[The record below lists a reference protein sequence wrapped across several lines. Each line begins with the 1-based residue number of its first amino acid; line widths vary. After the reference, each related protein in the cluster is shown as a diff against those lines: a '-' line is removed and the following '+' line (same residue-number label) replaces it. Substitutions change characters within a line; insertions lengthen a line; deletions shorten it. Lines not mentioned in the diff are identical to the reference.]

1 MALEFFVEMRKI
13 RRRLATFVE
22 APRSRSEQRLFQ
34 LPIIPA
40 FGQRPSHPCR
50 LGVFQILVN
59 RSVSDRAATGDLP
72 LPQSQLVSESQY
84 FFELSHGQPFRGQ
97 CWFPPLTSGTL
108 MPALLSSVLRPAPSR
123 TVQGLWKS
131 FRNDL
136 GQGSGHRRKVTG
148 LRSESVTGFI
158 PESCPASFRNGARND
173 FGIVPGLPR
182 NPHTL
187 LAFLYLAQTVRRTTD
202 WRDDFTFFSRTL
214 EASPNSPDMENGVA
228 QLLRSER
235 ADVRG
240 AEHHYLR
247 AVALAQDRD
256 PPEWDQIDSAYVGL
270 ALIYSERGQFDQALD
285 ALDKAQAADPN
296 DNGVQSARGG
306 VLLQVGRWRE
316 AEKVLHNALQ
326 ANANDENTL
335 NGLGIIAWQDEHQY
349 EQAVDYFQR
358 ALRAHPA
365 SDSFNASLHNN
376 LGAVYCEMGRCSEGI
391 AHFQRAVELTP
402 DDPEYRTN
410 LGSAFGL
417 TGHLAE
423 ARAELEKVLTVAP
436 NYAPARASLSNLE
449 EQERRTH

>member
-182 NPHTL
+182 NPQKGWRSFYNQWKPKRLCLCKERATGRFERPLRADETGVQIPYRAPRPKMTPTKARLRRALPARLTCNTFERSTENSDGSIPPTRTIRLNSRAITEKEAAGVSGMHAGTPSTGGSKRP
-187 LAFLYLAQTVRRTTD
+187 ADGCDSGVSAEFTRDGVRTHRCREDDAAGKDRTDTYPEPP
-202 WRDDFTFFSRTL
+202 RH
-214 EASPNSPDMENGVA
+214 SPD
-228 QLLRSER
+228 RSR
-235 ADVRG
+235 
-240 AEHHYLR
+240 
-247 AVALAQDRD
+247 
-256 PPEWDQIDSAYVGL
+256 PDSCC
-270 ALIYSERGQFDQALD
+270 ERGGGSPRVGQFQLARSI
-285 ALDKAQAADPN
+285 QADPIE
-296 DNGVQSARGG
+296 DGGAPGGIQAYSA
-306 VLLQVGRWRE
+306 
-316 AEKVLHNALQ
+316 
-326 ANANDENTL
+326 D
-335 NGLGIIAWQDEHQY
+335 
-349 EQAVDYFQR
+349 
-358 ALRAHPA
+358 
-365 SDSFNASLHNN
+365 
-376 LGAVYCEMGRCSEGI
+376 
-391 AHFQRAVELTP
+391 
-402 DDPEYRTN
+402 
-410 LGSAFGL
+410 
-417 TGHLAE
+417 LAE
-423 ARAELEKVLTVAP
+423 W
-436 NYAPARASLSNLE
+436 
-449 EQERRTH
+449 RR

>member
-131 FRNDL
+131 FRNDP

-182 NPHTL
+182 NPQL
-187 LAFLYLAQTVRRTTD
+187 GMANGRR
-202 WRDDFTFFSRTL
+202 
-214 EASPNSPDMENGVA
+214 
-228 QLLRSER
+228 
-235 ADVRG
+235 
-240 AEHHYLR
+240 YLR
-247 AVALAQDRD
+247 ELLDGVLDLFVEHPAVGYYDDGVKDRAGILLQPDKLVTQPGDGVALA
-256 PPEWDQIDSAYVGL
+256 
-270 ALIYSERGQFDQALD
+270 
-285 ALDKAQAADPN
+285 AA
-296 DNGVQSARGG
+296 GG
-306 VLLQVGRWRE
+306 VLHEVASARSSRARIGQEPVNYPELVVAREYLLLFLPSLFVGLFHHLGVILQDVREPLPSQCLFPKVVGLQPLRIGRISGAVVESLVERQEPGILAFEFGAESHLLVVDGEMGHAASELKEQFAGITIPHVLLHGVIDGLLRQAVLQLECGDGQAINEE
-316 AEKVLHNALQ
+316 AQVEGELTFVLAVAELTRD
-326 ANANDENTL
+326 AEDVGGEL
-335 NGLGIIAWQDEHQY
+335 LGGLG
-349 EQAVDYFQR
+349 
-358 ALRAHPA
+358 
-365 SDSFNASLHNN
+365 
-376 LGAVYCEMGRCSEGI
+376 
-391 AHFQRAVELTP
+391 
-402 DDPEYRTN
+402 
-410 LGSAFGL
+410 
-417 TGHLAE
+417 
-423 ARAELEKVLTVAP
+423 VA
-436 NYAPARASLSNLE
+436 
-449 EQERRTH
+449 

>member
-131 FRNDL
+131 FRNDP

-158 PESCPASFRNGARND
+158 PEWCPESFRNRARPAPESATTRSPKATPRFRTESKRSAMVIRCSQFHGHIIAVLNSCRERND
-173 FGIVPGLPR
+173 AYAVPFCS
-182 NPHTL
+182 N
-187 LAFLYLAQTVRRTTD
+187 AF
-202 WRDDFTFFSRTL
+202 
-214 EASPNSPDMENGVA
+214 MIH
-228 QLLRSER
+228 LLR
-235 ADVRG
+235 ALVR
-240 AEHHYLR
+240 LR
-247 AVALAQDRD
+247 TA
-256 PPEWDQIDSAYVGL
+256 
-270 ALIYSERGQFDQALD
+270 DQA
-285 ALDKAQAADPN
+285 
-296 DNGVQSARGG
+296 S
-306 VLLQVGRWRE
+306 
-316 AEKVLHNALQ
+316 
-326 ANANDENTL
+326 
-335 NGLGIIAWQDEHQY
+335 I
-349 EQAVDYFQR
+349 
-358 ALRAHPA
+358 
-365 SDSFNASLHNN
+365 
-376 LGAVYCEMGRCSEGI
+376 
-391 AHFQRAVELTP
+391 
-402 DDPEYRTN
+402 
-410 LGSAFGL
+410 
-417 TGHLAE
+417 
-423 ARAELEKVLTVAP
+423 
-436 NYAPARASLSNLE
+436 
-449 EQERRTH
+449 

>member
-13 RRRLATFVE
+13 RRRLAAFVE
-22 APRSRSEQRLFQ
+22 APRSRSEQCLFQ

-131 FRNDL
+131 FRNDP

-182 NPHTL
+182 NPHVG
-187 LAFLYLAQTVRRTTD
+187 QPIR
-202 WRDDFTFFSRTL
+202 
-214 EASPNSPDMENGVA
+214 GVCFWACSGSVSTSWSTWIQMATRNRYGSSLTA
-228 QLLRSER
+228 QL
-235 ADVRG
+235 
-240 AEHHYLR
+240 
-247 AVALAQDRD
+247 
-256 PPEWDQIDSAYVGL
+256 PE
-270 ALIYSERGQFDQALD
+270 
-285 ALDKAQAADPN
+285 
-296 DNGVQSARGG
+296 
-306 VLLQVGRWRE
+306 
-316 AEKVLHNALQ
+316 
-326 ANANDENTL
+326 
-335 NGLGIIAWQDEHQY
+335 
-349 EQAVDYFQR
+349 
-358 ALRAHPA
+358 
-365 SDSFNASLHNN
+365 
-376 LGAVYCEMGRCSEGI
+376 
-391 AHFQRAVELTP
+391 
-402 DDPEYRTN
+402 
-410 LGSAFGL
+410 
-417 TGHLAE
+417 
-423 ARAELEKVLTVAP
+423 
-436 NYAPARASLSNLE
+436 
-449 EQERRTH
+449 

>member
-131 FRNDL
+131 FRNDP

-182 NPHTL
+182 NPPKGAASVGYRHFDCASVYGNEDRIGVAIREIIKGEVQREELWVTSKL
-187 LAFLYLAQTVRRTTD
+187 WNDKHGESDVIASCRQSLEDLQLDHLNMLPCSLAISELSPTPLRCDLAESRCGALHPRELHEDLAPDGEVGGLGAGAAHRYVKH
-202 WRDDFTFFSRTL
+202 DDSEAQARAPGRAHQAGG
-214 EASPNSPDMENGVA
+214 ERNGASPA
-228 QLLRSER
+228 F
-235 ADVRG
+235 
-240 AEHHYLR
+240 
-247 AVALAQDRD
+247 
-256 PPEWDQIDSAYVGL
+256 SA
-270 ALIYSERGQFDQALD
+270 
-285 ALDKAQAADPN
+285 
-296 DNGVQSARGG
+296 AR
-306 VLLQVGRWRE
+306 VV
-316 AEKVLHNALQ
+316 
-326 ANANDENTL
+326 
-335 NGLGIIAWQDEHQY
+335 
-349 EQAVDYFQR
+349 
-358 ALRAHPA
+358 
-365 SDSFNASLHNN
+365 
-376 LGAVYCEMGRCSEGI
+376 
-391 AHFQRAVELTP
+391 
-402 DDPEYRTN
+402 
-410 LGSAFGL
+410 
-417 TGHLAE
+417 
-423 ARAELEKVLTVAP
+423 
-436 NYAPARASLSNLE
+436 
-449 EQERRTH
+449 

>member
-148 LRSESVTGFI
+148 FI
-158 PESCPASFRNGARND
+158 PESCPASSRNRARLH
-173 FGIVPGLPR
+173 FGMAPGMISESCPACPGIR
-182 NPHTL
+182 NIPKKIPI
-187 LAFLYLAQTVRRTTD
+187 YVK
-202 WRDDFTFFSRTL
+202 
-214 EASPNSPDMENGVA
+214 M
-228 QLLRSER
+228 
-235 ADVRG
+235 
-240 AEHHYLR
+240 
-247 AVALAQDRD
+247 AVATREPNRL
-256 PPEWDQIDSAYVGL
+256 QISHA
-270 ALIYSERGQFDQALD
+270 GQ
-285 ALDKAQAADPN
+285 
-296 DNGVQSARGG
+296 R
-306 VLLQVGRWRE
+306 
-316 AEKVLHNALQ
+316 
-326 ANANDENTL
+326 
-335 NGLGIIAWQDEHQY
+335 Y
-349 EQAVDYFQR
+349 
-358 ALRAHPA
+358 
-365 SDSFNASLHNN
+365 
-376 LGAVYCEMGRCSEGI
+376 
-391 AHFQRAVELTP
+391 
-402 DDPEYRTN
+402 
-410 LGSAFGL
+410 
-417 TGHLAE
+417 
-423 ARAELEKVLTVAP
+423 TVIH
-436 NYAPARASLSNLE
+436 R
-449 EQERRTH
+449 